1 MEVVGVVD
9 DVTDSGVGVDASPTL
24 FVSYLQQNT
33 ATAKPTIIIRAKQSA
48 SSLFPAIRRAIWSVD
63 GNQTIDGITRLD
75 DLLLRSA
82 AQPRFAALVAMMFA
96 VGALILVLSGIYA
109 VTLYSV
115 LRRTRELGV
124 RAALGAAPVDLVG
137 TAMWRSMRPVLA
149 GTLAGIV
156 VAIPAGRAMRQA
168 LADGMSISDAPL
180 LIGVLA
186 GVALSTAIA
195 AYIPARRA
203 LSIPPALAMRG

>member
-1 MEVVGVVD
+1 
-9 DVTDSGVGVDASPTL
+9 
-24 FVSYLQQNT
+24 
-33 ATAKPTIIIRAKQSA
+33 
-48 SSLFPAIRRAIWSVD
+48 
-63 GNQTIDGITRLD
+63 
-75 DLLLRSA
+75 
-82 AQPRFAALVAMMFA
+82 MMFA

-124 RAALGAAPVDLVG
+124 RAALGAAPVDLVS